1 MGAHP
6 HAITRQEASMEIGLH
21 LPHVGPLATREGLI
35 AFAQAAEEHGFDSLW
50 VSDHVVIPRSLGS
63 RYPYSRDG
71 GFPVPPEL
79 PFQEPIATLLF
90 VAGVTQRAKLG
101 TTILVIPMRNPIVT
115 AKQLATLDVLS
126 NGRLILGVGAG
137 WMQEEF
143 EMLGVPFERRGAR
156 ESEYIR
162 LYKALWTEDNP
173 SFQGKFWQIENVGFS
188 PKPIQKPHPPI
199 WVGGHAPA
207 ALRRAGRL
215 GDAWHAVGVAPEVVA
230 EGYREVQRHA
240 EKAGRDPA
248 SVALTVRARLPLNE
262 PAQAIEQ
269 LARYGDVGV
278 SHAVLEVATGDIDR
292 AREMMEL
299 IARDVR
305 PKIGA

>member
-1 MGAHP
+1 
-6 HAITRQEASMEIGLH
+6 MEIGLH
-21 LPHVGPLATREGLI
+21 LPQVGPLATREGVI
-35 AFAQAAEEHGFDSLW
+35 GFAKAAEERGFDSLW
-50 VSDHVVIPRSLGS
+50 VSDHVIVPRKLSAS
-63 RYPYSRDG
+63 YPYSRDG
-71 GFPVPPEL
+71 AFPVPPDM
-79 PFQEPIATLLF
+79 PFLEPVATLLT
-90 VAGVTQRAKLG
+90 VAAVTQRARLG
-101 TTILVIPMRNPIVT
+101 TTVLVIPMRNPIVT

-173 SFQGKFWQIENVGFS
+173 SFDGKFWQIEEAGFS
-188 PKPIQKPHPPI
+188 PKPVQKPHPPI

-215 GDAWHAVGVAPEVVA
+215 GDGWHAVGVAPAALA

-240 EKAGRDPA
+240 EQAGRDPA
-248 SVALTVRARLPLNE
+248 SVALSVRARLPLKE
-262 PAQAIEQ
+262 PAQAAEL
-269 LARYGDVGV
+269 LAAYRGAGV
-278 SHAVLEVATGDIDR
+278 SHFVIEAGAGDLDR
-292 AREMMEL
+292 ARSMMDV
-299 IARDVR
+299 IAREVR
-305 PKIGA
+305 PKAGA

>member
-1 MGAHP
+1 
-6 HAITRQEASMEIGLH
+6 MEIGLH
-21 LPHVGPLATREGLI
+21 LPHVGPLATREGVI
-35 AFAQAAEEHGFDSLW
+35 GFAKAAEEHGFDSLW
-50 VSDHVVIPRSLGS
+50 VSDHVIVPRKLNAK
-63 RYPYSRDG
+63 YPYSRDG
-71 GFPVPPEL
+71 AFPVPPDMAFL
-79 PFQEPIATLLF
+79 EPVATLLA

-173 SFQGKFWQIENVGFS
+173 SFRGKFWQIEDVGFS
-188 PKPIQKPHPPI
+188 PKPLQKPHPPI
-199 WVGGHAPA
+199 WVGGHAPG

-215 GDAWHAVGVAPEVVA
+215 GDGWHAVGVAPSAVA

-240 EKAGRDPA
+240 EQAGRDPA
-248 SVALTVRARLPLNE
+248 SVALSVRARVPVNE
-262 PAQAIEQ
+262 PAQAVEQ
-269 LARYGDVGV
+269 LAAYREVGV
-278 SHAVLEVATGDIDR
+278 SHVVLEAGAGDLER
-292 AREMMEL
+292 SREMMAVL
-299 IARDVR
+299 ANDVR
-305 PKIGA
+305 PKVTTPA